1 MRWCVPNTTDTYV
14 FICFQ
19 YSDCTNLSAQ
29 HAQLKSRLLH
39 HFDPGPLGRVRRHL
53 PGILCVWT
61 PLVRVRRGCIDRLPN
76 HRRRDR
82 HFLHAHGRTRARHHR
97 NCRLHSPDAQGRAQ
111 LGRLLERRDGEEVS
125 SLLPGESRFIQFIIS
140 GRRHET
146 VRNNARH
153 DIFLSSY

>member
-1 MRWCVPNTTDTYV
+1 M
-14 FICFQ
+14 
-19 YSDCTNLSAQ
+19 
-29 HAQLKSRLLH
+29 
-39 HFDPGPLGRVRRHL
+39 RRHL

-97 NCRLHSPDAQGRAQ
+97 NCRLHSPYAQGRAQ

-125 SLLPGESRFIQFIIS
+125 SLLPWESRFKSLFQDAVMRLFETMQDMTYFVVVLEYRVTTVAVCGCIIMTS
-140 GRRHET
+140 HLT
-146 VRNNARH
+146 WHLLVNT
-153 DIFLSSY
+153 